1 MTDDTEAPEGR
12 ESFEE
17 HPLYQ
22 TAVRR
27 MAQGNIEDAATKLN
41 RLVELYPDDQALQ
54 DLSVR
59 VQLMAT
65 LDGNGKVRAEHGAA
79 PQVLRNILVLLL
91 VVTLVLVGIAAFTAA
106 YNEYVLKPRSE
117 QEQKRQL
124 DSERQSCQA
133 LLSAGDWAEATDCF
147 EKFLTRVPGDATA
160 LAGIEESQQQADL
173 DRLYQDA
180 VTNEQQGNYQAALDL
195 LHQVEAR
202 SPGFLD
208 VQQRIL
214 AVEKKLSIE
223 SAWLEAQ
230 NVAQAGNWTETISLL
245 LQIRAMDGE
254 FHRAEVRDLIFQAY
268 AQLARQQISQA
279 NGDLEVLR
287 QARYYLD
294 KALQEKPT
302 NQDLIRELGL
312 VDNFIAG
319 FEASASG
326 DWVDA
331 VVHWEAILAVQPDYQ
346 GGVVQDPLRQ
356 AYPKA
361 ARQLIAQANGSV
373 GLLRQAVDYLNK
385 ALAAQPGDQELSE
398 ERRLATEYVAGADAA
413 ALEQW
418 SEAIAHWG
426 AIYTTRPDYQNGALE
441 DRLRQACAS
450 AATPDAALCP
460 P

>member
-1 MTDDTEAPEGR
+1 
-12 ESFEE
+12 
-17 HPLYQ
+17 
-22 TAVRR
+22 
-27 MAQGNIEDAATKLN
+27 
-41 RLVELYPDDQALQ
+41 
-54 DLSVR
+54 

-65 LDGNGKVRAEHGAA
+65 LDGGGKARAEHGTA

-91 VVTLVLVGIAAFTAA
+91 VVTLVLVGIAAFAAA
-106 YNEYVLKPRSE
+106 YNSYVLIPRRE
-117 QEQKRQL
+117 QEQRRAL

-133 LLSAGDWAEATDCF
+133 LLNAGDWAGATGCF
-147 EKFLTRVPGDATA
+147 EQFLSKVPGDTTA
-160 LAGIEESQQQADL
+160 LAGIEKSQQRQEL

-180 VTNEQQGNYQAALDL
+180 VTNQQQGNYQAALDL
-195 LHQVEAR
+195 LHQVDAS
-202 SPGFLD
+202 SPGYLD

-214 AVEKKLSIE
+214 AVEKELSINA
-223 SAWLEAQ
+223 AWFEAQ
-230 NVAQAGNWTETISLL
+230 NVAQAANWTETISLL
-245 LQIRAMDGE
+245 LQIRGMDGE
-254 FHRAEVRDLIFQAY
+254 FHRAEVSDLLFQAY

-302 NQDLIRELGL
+302 NQELIRELGL
-312 VDNFIAG
+312 ADNFIAG

-326 DWVDA
+326 DWIGA

-361 ARQLIAQANGSV
+361 ARQLIDQANGSV
-373 GLLRQAVDYLNK
+373 GLLRQAIDYLNK
-385 ALAAQPGDQELSE
+385 ALVTQPDNQELTE
-398 ERRLATEYVAGADAA
+398 ERRLASEYVAGAEAA
-413 ALEQW
+413 TLEKW
-418 SEAIAHWG
+418 NEAIAHWG

-441 DRLRQACAS
+441 NRLRQACAS